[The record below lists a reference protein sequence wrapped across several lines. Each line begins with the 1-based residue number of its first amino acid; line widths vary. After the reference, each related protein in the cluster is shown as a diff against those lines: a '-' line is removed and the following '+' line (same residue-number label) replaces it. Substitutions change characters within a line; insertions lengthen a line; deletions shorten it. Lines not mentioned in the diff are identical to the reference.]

1 MIGIIDYG
9 AGNIRSV
16 RNALDRLGVD
26 SIVSRDPLEL
36 DTADKLI
43 LPGVGSARSAIIA
56 LDDYGLSDWIRRNDK
71 PLLGI
76 CLGMQLLYG
85 YSEEGD
91 TACLG
96 MIEGGIHRFA
106 EPDIKVPHIGWN
118 RASPQGL
125 DPLFDGLEQGE
136 YFYFLHSFSA
146 PVCRQTLAVSDYGRA
161 FAAAVGHGNTRG
173 VQFHPEKS
181 GEAGLRLLSNFIALC

>member
-16 RNALDRLGVD
+16 RNALDRLGID

-43 LPGVGSARSAIIA
+43 LPGVGSARSAIVA
-56 LDDYGLSDWIRRNDK
+56 LDDHELSDWIRRNGK

-85 YSEEGD
+85 YSDEGN

-96 MIEGGIHRFA
+96 LIEGGIHRFA
-106 EPDIKVPHIGWN
+106 EPGIKIPHIGWN
-118 RASPQGL
+118 RVSPQGL

-136 YFYFLHSFSA
+136 YFYFLHSFFA
-146 PVCRQTLAVSDYGRA
+146 PVCSETLAHSDYGCA
-161 FAAAVGHGNTRG
+161 FAAAVRHGSARG